1 MSFLKNYI
9 GWNSVNLFY
18 CKIRLVLRALLT
30 KRKGSLGGKL
40 VILDGWLPAQEFRE
54 GRGGLM
60 EWQVVGELGYPLKTL
75 NFTIALEHLAKK
87 KKSRNRFSATN
98 DLLFPK
104 ANWEVISA
112 AQPAHKLHFLL
123 YQLPNLRNPRNSGW
137 ADREL
142 YRTSSS
148 SSEPVWE
155 GPFYTDVLN
164 FATDCP
170 WLYREGQ
177 ETQGLLGKESHQVL
191 SHA

>member
-1 MSFLKNYI
+1 M
-9 GWNSVNLFY
+9 
-18 CKIRLVLRALLT
+18 LT

-40 VILDGWLPAQEFRE
+40 VILDGWLPGQEFLE

-75 NFTIALEHLAKK
+75 NFTMALEHLA

-123 YQLPNLRNPRNSGW
+123 YQLPNLRNPGNSGW
-137 ADREL
+137 ADRKL

-148 SSEPVWE
+148 SSEPV
-155 GPFYTDVLN
+155 
-164 FATDCP
+164 
-170 WLYREGQ
+170 
-177 ETQGLLGKESHQVL
+177 
-191 SHA
+191 